1 LPLIRN
7 IFGAFAVAGGGF
19 ESDAARGMP
28 D

>member
-1 LPLIRN
+1 LALIGN
-7 IFGAFAVAGGGF
+7 IFGAFAAAGGGF